1 MILYING
8 DSHAAGAE
16 AQLPYGWAE
25 DDSRYRK
32 QGRHPHPENEK
43 VSFGAVLSEL
53 LGCKR
58 INQSQSGGSNP
69 RIIRTTTEWI
79 EANPDLLADTFMLI
93 QWSTWE
99 REEWF
104 HKGTWYQVNASGI
117 DHVPPELEQR
127 YRQYIIDIDYD
138 DCTRRCH
145 DNIWQFHQYLTS
157 LGIRHLFFSGNS
169 TFSDLAVQMVPDCRD
184 WSNCYMGTYIREL
197 SYNSVLLA
205 NGFTHVTN
213 KKGNNGHFGKEA
225 HCFWGKYLLQYIKQH
240 QLLELDEIPID

>member
-16 AQLPYGWAE
+16 AGSPHGWAE
-25 DDSRYRK
+25 DDGRFWK
-32 QGRHPHPENEK
+32 QGRHPHPDNEK
-43 VSFGAVLSEL
+43 VSFGAVLSDL
-53 LGCKR
+53 LGCER

-69 RIIRTTTEWI
+69 RIVRTTTEWI
-79 EANPDLLADTFMLI
+79 EANRDRLADTFMLI

-104 HKGTWYQVNASGI
+104 HDGTWYQVNASGV

-127 YRQYIIDIDYD
+127 YRQYIMDINYHV
-138 DCTRRCH
+138 CTRQSH
-145 DNIWQFHQYLTS
+145 DTIWRFHQYLNS
-157 LGIRHLFFSGNS
+157 LGIKHLFFNGNS

-184 WSNCYMGTYIREL
+184 WNHCYLDPYVKES
-197 SYNSVLLA
+197 SYNSVLLS
-205 NGFTHVTN
+205 NEFRYSN
-213 KKGNNGHFGKEA
+213 PKSYHFGKDA

-240 QLLELDEIPID
+240 QLMDLDEIPTD

>member
-8 DSHAAGAE
+8 DSHAAGTE
-16 AQLPYGWAE
+16 ADSPHGWAE
-25 DDSRYRK
+25 DDSRFWG
-32 QGRHPHPENEK
+32 QGRRPHPDNEK
-43 VSFGAVLSEL
+43 VSFGAALSEL
-53 LGCKR
+53 LGCER
-58 INQSQSGGSNP
+58 INQSQAGGSNP

-104 HKGTWYQVNASGI
+104 HDSVWYQVNASGV

-127 YRQYIIDIDYD
+127 YRQYIIDIDYHA
-138 DCTRRCH
+138 CTRESH
-145 DNIWQFHQYLTS
+145 NNIWEFHQYLNS
-157 LGIRHLFFSGNS
+157 KGIGHLFFNGNS

-184 WSNCYMGTYIREL
+184 WSHCYLDPYSRES
-197 SYNSVLLA
+197 SYNSLLLD
-205 NGFTHVTN
+205 NGFAHVTS
-213 KKGNNGHFGKEA
+213 KNGHFGKAA

-240 QLLELDEIPID
+240 QLLEPDEIPTD

>member
-16 AQLPYGWAE
+16 AGSPHGWAE
-25 DDSRYRK
+25 DDGRFWG
-32 QGRHPHPENEK
+32 QGRHPHPDNEK
-43 VSFGAVLSEL
+43 VSFGAVLSDL
-53 LGCKR
+53 LGCRR
-58 INQSQSGGSNP
+58 INQSQAGGSNP
-69 RIIRTTTEWI
+69 RIIRTTTRWVES
-79 EANPDLLADTFMLI
+79 NPDLLANTFMLI

-104 HKGTWYQVNASGI
+104 HDGIWQQVNASGV

-127 YRQYIIDIDYD
+127 YRQYIKDIDYHA
-138 DCTRRCH
+138 CTRQSH
-145 DNIWQFHQYLTS
+145 NNIWQFHQYLNS
-157 LGIRHLFFSGNS
+157 KGIRHLFFNGNS

-184 WSNCYMGTYIREL
+184 WNNCYIGPYTREL

-205 NGFTHVTN
+205 NGFPHVTS
-213 KKGNNGHFGKEA
+213 KNGHFGKTA

-240 QLLELDEIPID
+240 QLLELDEIPTD